1 MYKPFFFVVALSAFA
16 AVTAPAFAK
25 PVSQGGCD
33 SKQLEKAVKTKGGKK
48 CVDQSASDLM
58 NGSASNHDI
67 YCSSSGTYL
76 CCEFKDGKIVN
87 GSCETIKEFR
97 KPAQNIQ
104 PLTQQK
110 TERPATLQPEQR
122 ATRKLLQPN
131 LLEGTSGPSTTGP
144 AATGA
149 PLPGAP
155 RAPAASAG
163 QLR

>member
-48 CVDQSASDLM
+48 CVDLSARDLQ
-58 NGSASNHDI
+58 NGSTSNHDI
-67 YCSSSGTYL
+67 YCSSSGKYL
-76 CCEFKDGKIVN
+76 CCEFKDSKIVN

-97 KPAQNIQ
+97 KPAQTVQ

-110 TERPATLQPEQR
+110 TARPAAGAP
-122 ATRKLLQPN
+122 TRPLTQPN
-131 LLEGTSGPSTTGP
+131 LLEGTSGLATTGP

-149 PLPGAP
+149 PLTGAP
-155 RAPAASAG
+155 STPAAPAG
-163 QLR
+163 PLR